1 MNIIS
6 ASLELWVAW
15 TIVTILVLIGMVWI
29 RKDQKRQIR
38 RALHSTESSLKK
50 HSRREAEVLTRSA
63 RMLTREE
70 TKRLRDDLEN
80 TIGAESEEIR
90 QREKRLEEREALLDR
105 QLQTVLENELRIK
118 EERASFDSFKSDL
131 KKRESATKMLAE
143 KYKLELSSISNL
155 SEDKAR
161 EKYFELI
168 RDEYQIEASQI
179 GKAIVSEAA
188 DKAEEEARRLLGIAI
203 QRYAGEHTYES
214 TTATVSLGGDED
226 IKGRIIGREGRN
238 VRAFEAATGVT
249 VLIDDTPNSVVLSG
263 FDPVKREIARET
275 MNRLVKDG
283 RIHPTRIEEVTKKV
297 IEENSYNMA
306 NLGEEAACK
315 AGVISLNKEILSM
328 LGKLRYRS
336 SYSQNVL
343 AHSVEVAHL
352 MGLLAGEMGLDI
364 NKAKRIGL
372 LHDIGKAMSQDVE
385 GPHAIV
391 GGDFIK
397 RNGEPEDVVNGVASH
412 HGEVPY
418 NYIWGILV
426 SAADAISASRPGA
439 RSETMSTYLKR
450 LSHLEKIGKS
460 FEAVEKC
467 YAVQAGREVRVLV
480 NPSRV
485 TDEESYDL
493 ARKIARKIEDELQY
507 PGHIRVTMIR
517 ENRFIEYAK

>member
-1 MNIIS
+1 MHTVL
-6 ASLELWVAW
+6 ASVEIWAAW

-105 QLQTVLENELRIK
+105 QLQTVLENESRLK
-118 EERASFDSFKSDL
+118 AERADFDSFKIEL
-131 KKRESATKMLAE
+131 KNRESTTKKLAE
-143 KYKLELSSISNL
+143 EYKAELSTISKL
-155 SEDKAR
+155 TEGEAK

-179 GKAIVSEAA
+179 GKALVNKAKE
-188 DKAEEEARRLLGIAI
+188 KAEEDARRLIGVAI
-203 QRYAGEHTYES
+203 QRYAGEHTYET

-283 RIHPTRIEEVTKKV
+283 RIHPTRIEEVAKKV
-297 IEENSYNMA
+297 REENTYNMA

-315 AGVISLNKEILSM
+315 AGVISLNKKILSM

-364 NKAKRIGL
+364 AKAKRIGL
-372 LHDIGKAMSQDVE
+372 LHDIGKAMSEDVE

-397 RNGEPEDVVNGVASH
+397 RYGEPEDVVNGVASH

-418 NYIWGILV
+418 DYIWGILV

-467 YAVQAGREVRVLV
+467 YAVQAGREIRVLV
-480 NPSRV
+480 NPNKVS
-485 TDEESYDL
+485 DEESYDL

-507 PGHIRVTMIR
+507 PGHIRVTMVR
-517 ENRFIEYAK
+517 ENRFVEYAK